1 MKPVK
6 KNPDRCQVVAFLDDS
21 SLIKEMKV
29 FAMRRLILLLALAAM
44 LPLEC
49 KKQGDDTSSLLLLFG
64 SLTGN
69 NSSCKNESGLVIC
82 IPPGVP
88 AQ

>member
-6 KNPDRCQVVAFLDDS
+6 RNPDRCRAVAFLNDS
-21 SLIKEMKV
+21 RFIKDMKV
-29 FAMRRLILLLALAAM
+29 LAMKRMILLLAVAAV
-44 LPLEC
+44 LPLQC
-49 KKQGDDTSSLLLLFG
+49 KKQSDDTSSLLLLFG

>member
-1 MKPVK
+1 MK
-6 KNPDRCQVVAFLDDS
+6 R
-21 SLIKEMKV
+21 I
-29 FAMRRLILLLALAAM
+29 ILLLAVAAM
-44 LPLEC
+44 LPLQC

-64 SLTGN
+64 ALTGN
-69 NSSCKNESGLVIC
+69 NSNCKNESGLVIC

>member
-1 MKPVK
+1 MK
-6 KNPDRCQVVAFLDDS
+6 NGG
-21 SLIKEMKV
+21 INMKR
-29 FAMRRLILLLALAAM
+29 MILLLAAAAL
-44 LPLEC
+44 LPLQC
-49 KKQGDDTSSLLLLFG
+49 KKKGDDNGLLPLLFG
-64 SLTGN
+64 ALTAN

>member
-6 KNPDRCQVVAFLDDS
+6 RNPDRCRAVAFLNDS
-21 SLIKEMKV
+21 HFNTEMKV
-29 FAMRRLILLLALAAM
+29 FAMKRIILLLAVAAM
-44 LPLEC
+44 LPLQC

-64 SLTGN
+64 ALTGN
-69 NSSCKNESGLVIC
+69 NSNCKNESGLVIC